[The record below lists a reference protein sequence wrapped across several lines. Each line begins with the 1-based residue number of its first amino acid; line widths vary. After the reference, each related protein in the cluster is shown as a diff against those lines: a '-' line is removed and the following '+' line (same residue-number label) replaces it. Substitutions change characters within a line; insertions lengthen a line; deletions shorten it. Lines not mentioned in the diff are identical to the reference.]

1 MLVNGQ
7 SNWTVK
13 VIFNTSCLYKW
24 TEYFMCGCC
33 CFTFHPVNCCFFF
46 LKNAQ
51 TMSSFF
57 LKFCRSLD
65 LLVTGLCVFQFS
77 LYSYLWLT
85 NWTPA
90 LWSSEFVNCLYN
102 YRWNWT
108 PCSPITI
115 INQTMLC
122 SPFLSYD
129 FELNI

>member
-13 VIFNTSCLYKW
+13 GIFNTSCLYKW
-24 TEYFMCGCC
+24 TECFMCVCC
-33 CFTFHPVNCCFFF
+33 CFTFHPVNCFFF
-46 LKNAQ
+46 LQNAQ
-51 TMSSFF
+51 PMSSFF

-65 LLVTGLCVFQFS
+65 LLVTGLCVVQFS
-77 LYSYLWLT
+77 LYSYLWLK

-90 LWSSEFVNCLYN
+90 LWLSEFLNCLYN

>member
-13 VIFNTSCLYKW
+13 GTFNMSCLYKW
-24 TEYFMCGCC
+24 TEYFMCACC
-33 CFTFHPVNCCFFF
+33 CFTFRPVNFCFFF
-46 LKNAQ
+46 LKNTQ
-51 TMSSFF
+51 PMSSFF
-57 LKFCRSLD
+57 LKFCHSLD
-65 LLVTGLCVFQFS
+65 LLVTGLCVVQFS
-77 LYSYLWLT
+77 LYSYFWLT

-90 LWSSEFVNCLYN
+90 LWSSEFLNCLYN